1 MINSLPNM
9 DPESYAK
16 QYASENNISVE
27 EARTQLK
34 AKYGDPKAQSDN
46 SIFDSSNEGEM
57 IGTSLALEDLNLE
70 DDEEIGS
77 MTIKQLL
84 MAILGLL
91 RGIMGNA
98 EDEDED
104 FDEYVFAEDVAVNVE
119 DTLITKEDEGSS
131 YYEIIAE
138 AYEEA
143 ENTTSSKISDSAKTT
158 KKKSSSKKT
167 SSKKTDNTTTTDKKK
182 DKTEKTKNKNSEKTK
197 DDYYKTVADKCGLD
211 RLTVSAIA
219 KAVADGS
226 ATGKPEEVVPKLAY
240 DLGLPQSTVSKVLKY
255 LNNGTI

>member
-34 AKYGDPKAQSDN
+34 AKYGDPKAQQSQEN
-46 SIFDSSNEGEM
+46 SSIFAKPTKGGVEPGQL
-57 IGTSLALEDLNLE
+57 SLDDLNLE

-91 RGIMGNA
+91 RGILGNE
-98 EDEDED
+98 EDDED
-104 FDEYVFAEDVAVNVE
+104 FDYEYGEVSAVNVE
-119 DTLITKEDEGSS
+119 DVNVSKDELITSHEE
-131 YYEIIAE
+131 IAE
-138 AYEEA
+138 
-143 ENTTSSKISDSAKTT
+143 TSD
-158 KKKSSSKKT
+158 KKSDETEST
-167 SSKKTDNTTTTDKKK
+167 NNKTDE
-182 DKTEKTKNKNSEKTK
+182 TEKTSEKNDQKTK
-197 DDYYKTVADKCGLD
+197 DDYYKTIADACGID
-211 RLTVSAIA
+211 ELTASAIA

-226 ATGKPEEVVPKLAY
+226 ATGRPEEVVPKLAY
-240 DLGLPQSTVSKVLKY
+240 DLGLPEDTVAKVLKY
-255 LNNGTI
+255 LNNGSI